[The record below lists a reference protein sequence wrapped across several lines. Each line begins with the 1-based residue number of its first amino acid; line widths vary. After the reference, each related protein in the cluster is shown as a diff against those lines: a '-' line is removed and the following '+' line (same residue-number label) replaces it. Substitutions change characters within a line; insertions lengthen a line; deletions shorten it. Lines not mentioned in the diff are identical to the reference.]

1 LTGNTTATETTSG
14 IRSEEISAGD
24 GIDMMEMT
32 DTDMSGSISKSISE
46 HKPIL
51 DFSNESHDVP
61 EESFVSQ
68 ESSLV
73 SQDDS
78 VQ

>member
-1 LTGNTTATETTSG
+1 
-14 IRSEEISAGD
+14 
-24 GIDMMEMT
+24 MMDMT
-32 DTDMSGSISKSISE
+32 DTEMSGSISKSISE

-51 DFSNESHDVP
+51 DFSNEPHDVP

-73 SQDDS
+73 SQEDS